1 MVPPEELEM
10 AQPTTLPADFS
21 EWDSGEAPVAQP
33 AKPATARVAV
43 PSTAERA
50 HSKVSFSPAKVQP
63 EVEKL
68 FQPRQPDT
76 LDMAAEKQE
85 VEGKGKRKPMV
96 LIGAVGSLVILLAL
110 GSFGYYKFRIK
121 TIVLPPP
128 VATLSATNA
137 SVPVTS
143 NMPAATPASAPTPAA
158 SEPDRPNAQAAM
170 MNHQLNAPSRIPNDL
185 RMLAGKE
192 PPPSSGFTSA
202 GIEGLGG
209 TPGNVFNGQNGPKVK
224 IEAPRKMSISA
235 GVAGGLLVQRS
246 TPVYPQIA
254 KEARVSGTVVLQ
266 ATISKTGLIE
276 NLRVVSGPTMLRQS
290 ALDAVKSWRYRPYM
304 LDGSPVE
311 VETTVN
317 VTFTLGG

>member
-21 EWDSGEAPVAQP
+21 EWDSGEAPAAQP

-43 PSTAERA
+43 PPAAERA

-68 FQPRQPDT
+68 FQPRKPSA
-76 LDMAAEKQE
+76 LEMAAEKQE
-85 VEGKGKRKPMV
+85 VEDKGKRKPMV
-96 LIGAVGSLVILLAL
+96 LAGAVGSLIILLAL
-110 GSFGYYKFRIK
+110 GSLSYYKFRTR

-128 VATLSATNA
+128 VAALPATNT
-137 SVPVTS
+137 SMPVTA
-143 NMPAATPASAPTPAA
+143 NLPAATTAPATAA
-158 SEPDRPNAQAAM
+158 SEPDRPNAQAVAM
-170 MNHQLNAPSRIPNDL
+170 SHQLNAPSRIPNDL

-192 PPPSSGFTSA
+192 PPPSSGFVSA
-202 GIEGLGG
+202 GMEGLGG

-235 GVAGGLLVQRS
+235 GVAGGLLVQRT

-266 ATISKTGLIE
+266 ATISKAGLIE
-276 NLRVVSGPTMLRQS
+276 NLRVISGPTMLRQS
-290 ALDAVKSWRYRPYM
+290 AQDAVKSWRYRPYM
-304 LDGSPVE
+304 LDGAPVE